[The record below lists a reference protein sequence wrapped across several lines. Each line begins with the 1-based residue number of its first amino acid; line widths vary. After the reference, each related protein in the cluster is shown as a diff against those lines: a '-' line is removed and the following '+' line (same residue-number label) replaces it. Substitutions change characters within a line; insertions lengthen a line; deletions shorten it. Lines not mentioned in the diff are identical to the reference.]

1 VDLDKQHPMPVYL
14 QLKEMLQNQI
24 EQGVY
29 RSHQKLPSER
39 DLCQHY
45 NLSRMTARRAL
56 KELIDEGFAYTRVG
70 KGTFV
75 SYKLNNSTRIT
86 KDKRETPADLDLAG
100 ITKTHYQQ
108 KLVKSILSFDA
119 IGIERAI
126 SDALA
131 THSLE
136 TVALKLFPEVI
147 SQLEQRHHQGE
158 VSLLTLNYALTTLRS
173 QLIAMVNAAA
183 ASEFGPKVILGC
195 APDDH
200 HEIWPLLLAL
210 SLRRR
215 GCLVIY
221 LGPNIIAQ
229 DFAHVIRMTHPQLI
243 YISATCPEAGKAV
256 AALSQQYQIEL
267 ATNLNHKNGR
277 YPSETIFTFGG
288 MAFKENPE
296 LISEVSGLYVGDTI
310 ELSVTKIQDLLSL

>member
-1 VDLDKQHPMPVYL
+1 MDLDKQHPRPVYL
-14 QLKEMLQNQI
+14 QLKEMLQSQI

-29 RSHQKLPSER
+29 HSHQKLPSER

-75 SYKLNNSTRIT
+75 SYKLNNST
-86 KDKRETPADLDLAG
+86 KKSKNKRETPAGLDLAG

-119 IGIERAI
+119 VGIERAI

-136 TVALKLFPEVI
+136 TVALTLFPEVI
-147 SQLEQRHHQGE
+147 SQLERRQQQGE
-158 VSLLTLNYALTTLRS
+158 ISLLTLNYALTTLRT
-173 QLIAMVNAAA
+173 QLIAMVNAAIV
-183 ASEFGPKVILGC
+183 SEFGPKVILGC

-221 LGPNIIAQ
+221 LGSNIIAQ
-229 DFAHVIRMTHPQLI
+229 DFAQVIRTAQPQLI
-243 YISATCPEAGKAV
+243 YISATRPEAGHTL

-267 ATNLNHKNGR
+267 SADSNHNNGR
-277 YPSETIFTFGG
+277 YSPDTIFTFGG
-288 MAFKENPE
+288 MAFKQDPE
-296 LISEVSGLYVGDTI
+296 LISQVSGLYVGDTI
-310 ELSVTKIQDLLSL
+310 EVSVTKIQDLLSL